1 MNSIPRGTEVV
12 RPGHDARGR
21 RHARDPRPRVPAL
34 PRGRGARRRGVGGA
48 DVLRRAAER
57 VRLTNCFLILR
68 IYEQHSS

>member
-12 RPGHDARGR
+12 RPGHDAHGR
-21 RHARDPRPRVPAL
+21 RHARDPRVGVPAL
-34 PRGRGARRRGVGGA
+34 PRGRGPGRRRVGGA
-48 DVLRRAAER
+48 HVLRRAAER